1 MNAALVNA
9 IADRLRASWAPLE
22 PIREF
27 VIEDATA
34 AAEAVADFVAALPH
48 GYTAPD
54 VLAAIR
60 GESIEPVPTVA
71 AVHSVTWEHD
81 GDRIWGR
88 IHCDADGTAAC
99 RSSCAE
105 GCESWGDVSDDGTT
119 HETSDGIVHAMRS
132 HSYCNVV
139 EQIANGDSLETY
151 YDGPGVAVHDGPV
164 LVSWDGDD
172 YLWHYIETTGAGQA
186 PASPDDDAATISA
199 ASAAAPV
206 PDPYFLLRDHV
217 ASVAAVLRAEA
228 TGDER
233 DGVWEEGYSDALA
246 DLVEALGVPR

>member
-9 IADRLRASWAPLE
+9 IAERLRANWAPLRVE
-22 PIREF
+22 TDI
-27 VIEDATA
+27 VLKDAES
-34 AAEAVADFVAALPH
+34 AAETVADWVAALPH

-60 GESIEPVPTVA
+60 GEDVSPDKGRVYVSDSPLL
-71 AVHSVTWEHD
+71 
-81 GDRIWGR
+81 DRI
-88 IHCDADGTAAC
+88 AAEE
-99 RSSCAE
+99 RGE
-105 GCESWGDVSDDGTT
+105 YT
-119 HETSDGIVHAMRS
+119 
-132 HSYCNVV
+132 
-139 EQIANGDSLETY
+139 
-151 YDGPGVAVHDGPV
+151 
-164 LVSWDGDD
+164 
-172 YLWHYIETTGAGQA
+172 ETTGAGLA

-206 PDPYFLLRDHV
+206 SDPYFLLRDHV

-246 DLVEALGVPR
+246 DLLEVLGVPR

>member
-9 IADRLRASWAPLE
+9 IAERLRDGWKVADDDAS
-22 PIREF
+22 REMASLAAMR
-27 VIEDATA
+27 DARR

-60 GESIEPVPTVA
+60 GES
-71 AVHSVTWEHD
+71 
-81 GDRIWGR
+81 
-88 IHCDADGTAAC
+88 
-99 RSSCAE
+99 
-105 GCESWGDVSDDGTT
+105 
-119 HETSDGIVHAMRS
+119 
-132 HSYCNVV
+132 
-139 EQIANGDSLETY
+139 
-151 YDGPGVAVHDGPV
+151 
-164 LVSWDGDD
+164 
-172 YLWHYIETTGAGQA
+172 IETTGAGQA

-217 ASVAAVLRAEA
+217 ASVARVLRDAA

-246 DLVEALGVPR
+246 DLVEALGVPA